1 MNIFQK
7 LLTSI
12 CLLTLL
18 SWSAGA
24 QQYSYGLDEKL
35 DKIAEDAIRAK
46 MDSIRQR
53 RPTVA
58 LVLSGGGAKGA
69 AHIGVFKYLEEQEI
83 PVDIVLGTSM
93 GGLMGGLYSVGL
105 SATQID
111 SLIRTLDW
119 SMVMSDKVPLDYLSY
134 SETMYKRKYLIS
146 LPFYYSMNEY
156 EKQRDL
162 DGNFKNM
169 VRQMD
174 DIRLGA
180 EEREDENLFKDN
192 LLSSLPSGFVY
203 GQNVNNLFSSL
214 TVGYQDDMPFW
225 KLPIP
230 FICVATE
237 MVTAKPKVWYSGK
250 LNTALRSTMSIPGLF
265 TPVKTDGMLLVD
277 GGMRDNYPA
286 DIAERVGADFI
297 IGVDLSEG
305 YYSLDEIKNLSD
317 LAMQGIDMFGRT
329 SYESN
334 TSIPTV
340 TIKPDVT
347 GYNMLS
353 FSSAAIDSLISRGYA
368 SAVAQKDNLEALK
381 EMVGKDKLVYNNTPS
396 QNLMTGSVLV
406 SGVEIL
412 GVDDED
418 SRYLQDRLKIKAGQV
433 LSGKD
438 IEDAVATI
446 YGTKAFDYVTYE
458 LLGTEEPYRLRF
470 NCKKGPIHQLG
481 IGGRLD
487 TEEIISLMVNV
498 GLNVH
503 SVRGHAL
510 EFTGKINM
518 NPQAKLHYYYKTI
531 KGPAI
536 NVVLSSR
543 YVDKNR
549 LWFQDNENEMSL
561 SYSNNRLETYLSNI
575 KWINLDL
582 NMGVRADGYHVGS
595 MLSSNTIEGLD
606 IDGSAN
612 NIFLGAFLSGRADT
626 FDHGYFPTK
635 GFNLGVDYSWVF
647 GGLKQKIDAFHA
659 VKLDFKTVANLG
671 ERFSILPSANLRFLF
686 GDSIP
691 TPYANIV
698 GGCLAGRYLDQQLTF
713 IGVSNAVVMQRYL
726 ATVGADLRVK
736 LTKNNYISALVDFYD
751 SASTFKG
758 MTSTDSMFF
767 GAGLE
772 YSYNSIVGPVRAN
785 LGWSNLNK
793 ALSAYISVGFDF

>member
-1 MNIFQK
+1 MKIFQK
-7 LLTSI
+7 ILVLLCLTS
-12 CLLTLL
+12 LLCR
-18 SWSAGA
+18 SAEA
-24 QQYSYGLDEKL
+24 QTYSYGLDEKL
-35 DKIAEDAIRAK
+35 DAVAEKAIRAK
-46 MDSIRQR
+46 MDSIHNY

-69 AHIGVFKYLEEQEI
+69 AHIGVFRYLEEHEI
-83 PVDIVLGTSM
+83 PVDVVLGTSM
-93 GGLMGGLYSVGL
+93 GGLMGGMYSVGL

-119 SMVMSDKVPLDYLSY
+119 GMVMSDKVPLEYLSY
-134 SETMYKRKYLIS
+134 PEKMYKRKYLLS
-146 LPFYYSMNEY
+146 MPFYYSMNEY
-156 EKQRDL
+156 EKQRNL
-162 DGNFKNM
+162 DSNFKNM

-180 EEREDENLFKDN
+180 EERDETSLLKDN

-214 TVGYQDDMPFW
+214 TVGYQDEIPFW

-237 MVTAKPKVWYSGK
+237 MVTGRAKVWYSGK

-277 GGMRDNYPA
+277 GGMRNNYPA
-286 DIAERVGADFI
+286 DIAERIGADII

-317 LAMQGIDMFGRT
+317 LAMQGIDMFGRS
-329 SYESN
+329 SYEHN
-334 TSIPTV
+334 IDIPIV
-340 TIKPDVT
+340 TLRPDIT

-353 FSSAAIDSLISRGYA
+353 FSSEAIDSLISRGYA
-368 SAVAQKDNLEALK
+368 SAVAMKDDLEAVK
-381 EMVGKDKLVYNNTPS
+381 ELVGKDKLSYQSSPA
-396 QNLMTGSVLV
+396 QNLMTGKVMV

-412 GVDDED
+412 GVDDDD
-418 SRYLQDRLKIKAGQV
+418 SRFLQDRLKIKAGQE

-470 NCKKGPIHQLG
+470 NCKKGPIHHLG
-481 IGGRLD
+481 VGGRMD
-487 TEEIISLMVNV
+487 TEEIISLLLNI

-503 SVRGHAL
+503 SVRGHAFEL
-510 EFTGKINM
+510 TGKINI
-518 NPQAKLHYYYKTI
+518 NPQARLHYYYKTI

-536 NVVLSSR
+536 NAAFLTR

-549 LWFQDNENEMSL
+549 LWLGDNEMNL
-561 SYSNNRLETYLSNI
+561 SYSNNRFETYLSNI

-582 NMGVRADGYHVGS
+582 NMGVRADAYRVGS
-595 MLSSNTIEGLD
+595 MLSSSSIEDLD
-606 IDGSAN
+606 IDGSVN
-612 NIFLGAFLSGRADT
+612 NIFLGAFLGGHADT
-626 FDHGYFPTK
+626 FDDGYFPTR
-635 GFNLGVDYSWVF
+635 GFNIGVDYSWVF
-647 GGLKQKIDAFHA
+647 GGLKERIDGFHS
-659 VKLDFKTVANLG
+659 VKFDFRTVANIG
-671 ERFSILPSANLRFLF
+671 GRVSVLPSANLRFLF

-691 TPYANIV
+691 AAYANVV
-698 GGCLAGRYLDQQLTF
+698 GGCLAGRYLDQQLSFVGT
-713 IGVSNAVVMQRYL
+713 SNAVVMQKYL
-726 ATVGADLRVK
+726 ATIGADLRVK
-736 LTKNNYISALVDFYD
+736 LTKNNYVSAQLDFGD

-758 MTSTDSMFF
+758 MAKTDSMFF
-767 GAGLE
+767 GAGVE
-772 YSYNSIVGPVRAN
+772 YSYNSIIGPVRADI
-785 LGWSNLNK
+785 GWSSLYN
-793 ALSAYISVGFDF
+793 AMTAYVGVGFDF